1 MIQILGTTGLE
12 LPLRI
17 TKNALRLP
25 IQVNYKEELLI

>member
-1 MIQILGTTGLE
+1 MIQILGTTG
-12 LPLRI
+12 LRI